1 MNEFNLREDY
11 RVKLRPCPNCGM
23 DVELVQKSD
32 RLLAFVCPPESP
44 CRGSGL
50 FTCADADKRDS
61 AVEAYNR
68 RSDQLRRPLWEE
80 TPSEYDRL
88 CGKDR

>member
-1 MNEFNLREDY
+1 MNAFDLIQNDG
-11 RVKLRPCPNCGM
+11 VKLKPCPNCGM
-23 DVELVQKSD
+23 DVEIIQKGD
-32 RLLAFVCPPESP
+32 RLLAFVCPPDSP

-68 RSDQLRRPLWEE
+68 RVVRWDYNE